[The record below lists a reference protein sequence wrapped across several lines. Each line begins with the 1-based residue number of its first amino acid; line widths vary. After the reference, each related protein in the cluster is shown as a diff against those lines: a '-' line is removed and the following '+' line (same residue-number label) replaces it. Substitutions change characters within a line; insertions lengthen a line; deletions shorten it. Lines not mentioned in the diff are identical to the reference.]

1 MSTVLET
8 RMGKG
13 EATRERIL
21 EIAEAA
27 VLAKGFGATSIE
39 EVIAEAGL
47 TKSGFFYH
55 FKDKNALAREMLR
68 RYVATNDRLFDDIFA
83 RGRQLSDDPLQAFLI
98 SLKLLAETMADL
110 PSGHPGCLI
119 ASICYQER
127 LFDREVRELTA
138 QSVRDWNARFRGI
151 LDGIAAV
158 YPPREPV
165 DLDDVADMLSCIV
178 DGAIIMSKTLNDPS
192 RLERQILIFRSCVKL
207 MFARADAFLTRKA
220 RSREAISA
228 AARPSASAMTRKTSV
243 LSIEPRTRS
252 LPGPVAVRMT
262 SSPECTLAFDH
273 RRQIAEAQHDAGDV
287 LVLVIGLEGVR
298 LVALHGRLVRDCR
311 AWGGRSRSG
320 RAGWRRRWQAAG

>member
-1 MSTVLET
+1 MSTVLEP

-68 RYVATNDRLFDDIFA
+68 RYVATNDRLFDEIFS
-83 RGRQLSDDPLQAFLI
+83 RGHQLSDDPLQAFLI

-151 LDGIAAV
+151 LDGVAAV
-158 YPPREPV
+158 HPPREPV

-192 RLERQILIFRSCVKL
+192 RLERQIMIFRSCVKL
-207 MFARADAFLTRKA
+207 MFAPPT
-220 RSREAISA
+220 
-228 AARPSASAMTRKTSV
+228 AS
-243 LSIEPRTRS
+243 
-252 LPGPVAVRMT
+252 
-262 SSPECTLAFDH
+262 
-273 RRQIAEAQHDAGDV
+273 
-287 LVLVIGLEGVR
+287 
-298 LVALHGRLVRDCR
+298 
-311 AWGGRSRSG
+311 
-320 RAGWRRRWQAAG
+320 

>member
-1 MSTVLET
+1 MSTVMEP
-8 RMGKG
+8 RMSKG

-27 VLAKGFGATSIE
+27 VLAKGFGATSID

-68 RYVATNDRLFDDIFA
+68 RYVATNDHLFDEIFA
-83 RGRQLSDDPLQAFLI
+83 RGRALSDDPLQAFLI

-138 QSVRDWNARFRGI
+138 RFRTI

-178 DGAIIMSKTLNDPS
+178 DGAIIMSKTLNDPKK
-192 RLERQILIFRSCVKL
+192 LERQIMLFRTFVKL
-207 MFARADAFLTRKA
+207 AFG
-220 RSREAISA
+220 SN
-228 AARPSASAMTRKTSV
+228 
-243 LSIEPRTRS
+243 
-252 LPGPVAVRMT
+252 
-262 SSPECTLAFDH
+262 
-273 RRQIAEAQHDAGDV
+273 
-287 LVLVIGLEGVR
+287 
-298 LVALHGRLVRDCR
+298 
-311 AWGGRSRSG
+311 
-320 RAGWRRRWQAAG
+320 